1 MELTDLIIAKY
12 RQLCKTHNLKT
23 FEFEAEDLVFVNGFI
38 KALKYWSSFDIDDNM
53 MIRALDVA
61 IDEYVKC
68 IEEDKNYRDLFDK
81 SFMFVSLPKI
91 EEQEGK
97 DE

>member
-1 MELTDLIIAKY
+1 
-12 RQLCKTHNLKT
+12 
-23 FEFEAEDLVFVNGFI
+23 
-38 KALKYWSSFDIDDNM
+38 M

-61 IDEYVKC
+61 IAEYVKC

-81 SFMFVSLPKI
+81 SFMFVSIPKI
-91 EEQEGK
+91 EEQEDK